1 MFQVCLSALIT
12 KMCWV
17 RVLPMKRF
25 CVPSSRK
32 VSVPKSTHYAN
43 WIRLF
48 SLFPQRLHH
57 HLGIKAWCCNLCR
70 RSLAA
75 GWRVSSQGRCS
86 WESLLCVSFQQ
97 TTVFAHIFWCC
108 IFAMECIGMHL
119 VCLFFLQFATY
130 YFCICM
136 CLNASVL
143 VTFSPVVACACVT
156 CVCVSESSRGRS
168 SKNDSVSVAVRN
180 SNPLIS
186 SQSLLPPSCHCAS
199 GIPLGLSPPP
209 VPFEGSYPGNWK
221 LFSNKDKRRE
231 KSTDTAKMG
240 SLKGMWW
247 RGLWFKKFFIEVN
260 WILLWVLLL

>member
-1 MFQVCLSALIT
+1 MLQLVPQPEKISGCGMKGVESGQVLLGKFAMCELSTNNCL
-12 KMCWV
+12 
-17 RVLPMKRF
+17 
-25 CVPSSRK
+25 
-32 VSVPKSTHYAN
+32 
-43 WIRLF
+43 
-48 SLFPQRLHH
+48 
-57 HLGIKAWCCNLCR
+57 
-70 RSLAA
+70 
-75 GWRVSSQGRCS
+75 CS
-86 WESLLCVSFQQ
+86 HFLML
-97 TTVFAHIFWCC
+97 HIFYGVHRY
-108 IFAMECIGMHL
+108 AP
-119 VCLFFLQFATY
+119 CLFFLQFSTY

-156 CVCVSESSRGRS
+156 CACVSESSRGRS

>member
-1 MFQVCLSALIT
+1 MLQLVPQPEKISGCGMKGVESGQVL
-12 KMCWV
+12 
-17 RVLPMKRF
+17 
-25 CVPSSRK
+25 
-32 VSVPKSTHYAN
+32 
-43 WIRLF
+43 
-48 SLFPQRLHH
+48 
-57 HLGIKAWCCNLCR
+57 LGK
-70 RSLAA
+70 
-75 GWRVSSQGRCS
+75 
-86 WESLLCVSFQQ
+86 
-97 TTVFAHIFWCC
+97 
-108 IFAMECIGMHL
+108 FAMCELSTNNCLCSHFLMLHICYGVHRYAP
-119 VCLFFLQFATY
+119 CLFFLQFSTY